1 MSDDRQDPHPN
12 RRRRDRAVLAG
23 LSAAGLA
30 ARDGQP
36 AATATAAQPIAS
48 VPAPDGAAPGEPRGD
63 DDEGAERAALDVALS
78 ALVSA
83 VGLDDDEGAERDDDD
98 EEFEDDE

>member
-1 MSDDRQDPHPN
+1 MTDKTRI
-12 RRRRDRAVLAG
+12 RIGVGVTALFLAG

-36 AATATAAQPIAS
+36 AAAATAAQPTRS

-63 DDEGAERAALDVALS
+63 DQGVERDALDAALS
-78 ALVSA
+78 ALDKVVA
-83 VGLDDDEGAERDDDD
+83 LVDDEGAERDDGA